1 MNSGAP
7 GSEPSIVP
15 PAVRAAWTRVVSL
28 ARGLSRPARVLIG
41 ATTATAVLVA
51 LWLGLRGQYEPYGV
65 LFSQLDREDAGAI
78 VAKLKELHIPYRVSA
93 EGGSIEV
100 PEPRV
105 PEVRLEL
112 GAAGLPRSGG
122 VGFESFDTMRLG
134 ATEFEQRVLYRR
146 AMEGELARTIG
157 GIDAIRS
164 VRVHLVMPERSVF
177 AARREPA
184 SASVT
189 VRLRPGRTLGS
200 SEVNGIVHIIS
211 AAVPGLSSD
220 QVALVTTE
228 GLALHHPRRPGAA
241 DAPGGGGG
249 VGDSETPPARAL
261 EASIEERARAMLEKV
276 VGAGHVDV
284 RVSADVDLA
293 HVERTEDHY
302 DSGSAVLR
310 SEEATTERTAGGA
323 DDSVAGIPGAE
334 SNLPAAKGAASA
346 AASAAPA
353 PAAGGPIT
361 RETHT
366 RNFEVDHVQEKHV
379 SSSGIVRRLTVAV
392 VVDGAPGPDGHT
404 LVPRERAELDKL
416 EKLVKSASGFV
427 EKRGDVV
434 TVESA
439 LFPDA
444 DPIAAVAPPPVS
456 VIASLPPKVR
466 RYLPIGAG
474 ALGLVLAVVLLVRR
488 RRSRRKAAALLLA
501 AAAKPLEIAP
511 TTPALELT
519 AATRT
524 TEDLREE
531 VVRRVKAD
539 PASAA
544 LVLRHWLDAGAPPK
558 SVAPVAS

>member
-1 MNSGAP
+1 MPSMNSGAP
-7 GSEPSIVP
+7 GSEPSILP
-15 PAVRAAWTRVVSL
+15 PAVRAFWTRAVGV

-41 ATTATAVLVA
+41 ATAAAGLVVA
-51 LWLGLRGQYEPYGV
+51 LWLGLRGQYEPYGL
-65 LFSQLDREDAGAI
+65 LFSQLEREDAGAI
-78 VAKLKELHIPYRVSA
+78 VAKLKELKIPYRVA
-93 EGGSIEV
+93 ADGAAIEV
-100 PEPRV
+100 PEARV

-112 GAAGLPRSGG
+112 GSAGLPRSGG

-157 GIDAIRS
+157 GIDAVRS

-189 VRLRPGRTLGS
+189 VRLRPGRTLGA
-200 SEVNGIVHIIS
+200 SEVNGIVHIIA

-228 GLALHHPRRPGAA
+228 GLALHHPRRAGAT
-241 DAPGGGGG
+241 DASGGG
-249 VGDSETPPARAL
+249 GDSETPPARAM
-261 EASIEERARAMLEKV
+261 ENSIEERTRGMLEKV

-284 RVSADVDLA
+284 RVSADVDLS

-334 SNLPAAKGAASA
+334 SNLPAAKGSASA
-346 AASAAPA
+346 AAAAPPA
-353 PAAGGPIT
+353 PAAGGPVT

-379 SSSGIVRRLTVAV
+379 STSGVVRRLTVAV
-392 VVDGAPGPDGHT
+392 VVDGTPGPDGRT

-416 EKLVKSASGFV
+416 EKLVKSAVGAV

-439 LFPDA
+439 LFPDSE
-444 DPIAAVAPPPVS
+444 PIAAPAPPPVS
-456 VIASLPPKVR
+456 IIAALPPKVR
-466 RYLPIGAG
+466 RYLPIGGG
-474 ALGLVLAVVLLVRR
+474 ALLLLLVIVALVRR
-488 RRSRRKAAALLLA
+488 RRASRKAAALLLA
-501 AAAKPLEIAP
+501 AGVKPLELAP
-511 TTPALELT
+511 GAAVPELT
-519 AATRT
+519 AAKRS
-524 TEDLREE
+524 TEELREE
-531 VVRRVKAD
+531 VVRRVKED

-544 LVLRHWLDAGAPPK
+544 LVLRHWLDAGVPPK
-558 SVAPVAS
+558 SAGPAPS